1 MTKALVLK
9 SKISLGSYEKIKEE
23 ILYLPEKKISSYVC
37 IANVHMT
44 IEAYLNDKFLSVV
57 NNADITTPDGMPLA
71 KAIRYLYGIS
81 QDRIAGMD
89 LMPDLMSEC
98 EKQQKT
104 IFLYGSTSDVLEKIM
119 LKAKIMY
126 PDLKIDFYSPPFRTL
141 SKPEDEEIIKR
152 INDGKY
158 DYVFVAL
165 GCPKQEQWMND
176 HKDKIKCCMIG
187 LGGAFEV
194 FADIRQRAPQWMQN
208 NSLEWLYRFIQ
219 DPKRL
224 WKRYFITN
232 SLFVILL
239 LKQYCSVK
247 LFKGLK
253 NEN

>member
-23 ILYLPEKKISSYVC
+23 ILYLHEKKISSYVC

-44 IEAYLNDKFLSVV
+44 IEAYLDDKFLSVV

-71 KAIRYLYGIS
+71 KAIGYLYGIS

-98 EKQQKT
+98 EKQQKS
-104 IFLYGSTSDVLEKIM
+104 IFLYGSTSNVLEKII
-119 LKAKIMY
+119 LKAKKRY
-126 PDLKIDFYSPPFRTL
+126 PNLKINSYSPPFRSL
-141 SKPEDEEIIKR
+141 SQNEDEEIIKR
-152 INDGKY
+152 INNGKY

-176 HKDKIKCCMIG
+176 HKDKIKSCMIG
-187 LGGAFEV
+187 FGGAFEV
-194 FADIRQRAPQWMQN
+194 FADIKQRAPQWMQN

-224 WKRYFITN
+224 WKRYVVTN

-239 LKQYCSVK
+239 LKQYFSVK
-247 LFKGLK
+247 LFKEFEK
-253 NEN
+253 